1 MFFFLIQDH
10 HFAFFTTFIF
20 IFFILSL
27 FYDYWLMYII
37 YCINLCFFFISNW
50 EHLFSLL
57 IFNIVH
63 AYISYAYRNVHI
75 RYTKLRAKKK
85 SLRIRSALL
94 FWFLL
99 GFCWFNSKTFIPEYY
114 LCIIF
119 EKLSFFNFYVNR
131 VHAQSA
137 LYIFMIFIHVFIV
150 TEDECFA
157 LLNLVFIY
165 LLIEIY
171 LLLLYV
177 HLLYL
182 HFMKVFSVH
191 LTISD

>member
-1 MFFFLIQDH
+1 MSFFLNPRPP
-10 HFAFFTTFIF
+10 FCFFYYFYIYILYFIP
-20 IFFILSL
+20 LL
-27 FYDYWLMYII
+27 WLL
-37 YCINLCFFFISNW
+37 INVYNLLYQFMFFFISNW

-85 SLRIRSALL
+85 VLGSALL

-99 GFCWFNSKTFIPEYY
+99 SFCWFNSKTFIPEYY

-119 EKLSFFNFYVNR
+119 KKLSFFNFYVNR

-177 HLLYL
+177 HVLYL

>member
-1 MFFFLIQDH
+1 MHIE
-10 HFAFFTTFIF
+10 TCT
-20 IFFILSL
+20 SGTR
-27 FYDYWLMYII
+27 
-37 YCINLCFFFISNW
+37 
-50 EHLFSLL
+50 
-57 IFNIVH
+57 
-63 AYISYAYRNVHI
+63 SYVQ
-75 RYTKLRAKKK
+75 KKK
-85 SLRIRSALL
+85 SLRIGSALL
-94 FWFLL
+94 FWFLSS
-99 GFCWFNSKTFIPEYY
+99 FCWFNSKTFIPEYY

-119 EKLSFFNFYVNR
+119 KKLSFFNFYVNR